1 MGRSLENRFD
11 KQTESQEPFKPG
23 TTFSIEKE
31 TPNSQISSDI
41 ELEVK
46 KPPVSEKSEHTKS
59 ERNGIKPKATNSWKN
74 NVEEEVQNGTTKE
87 TNGNTTQPVSGDS
100 PDTKTIDKSDSPM
113 TLSTPNDSSEMGSL
127 SESPQDDTKSKAHIV
142 PTTSEDEVHTINENA
157 ENNNRARKK
166 RRYDTRVENGNEEN
180 GSMPIGNNKSGE
192 PDENEKPR
200 AEVQSDM
207 KKVEIEFAQLRDQ
220 FYREQ
225 IGELEKEV
233 DMINQ
238 GTHHELI
245 SRMKEIEQKKKRRLE
260 IAESRKRY
268 QVIHCQKQYEEA
280 EYMAECEFMSDKF
293 ETKRK
298 KLDDMESRKWQMIR
312 EKNRLDV
319 LGRIECSGPDHNQL
333 AHRKS
338 KKLTNVAELKY
349 LQAYGFPAASM
360 LDSLDKSE
368 IDEDLILLGIAREDE
383 AQAVATLS
391 SSLSPKINTISG
403 PPILDSCNNTSLS
416 EADND
421 IYAEGDKFL
430 YFGRWFTK
438 GDQVIISDSSGG
450 RYTAKFVTA
459 TESEVVIQRPDGS
472 KTRLQM
478 NLLKEGKHQI
488 RLKESYAYS
497 QQYKI
502 DRLSSKELYYHSFF
516 LCIII
521 NFFGGVKVY
530 QQKKHEF

>member
-1 MGRSLENRFD
+1 MLQSTSMGRSLENRFD
-11 KQTESQEPFKPG
+11 KQTEGQEPFKSG

-31 TPNSQISSDI
+31 TSNSQISSDT

-59 ERNGIKPKATNSWKN
+59 ERNGIKPKAINSWKN

-113 TLSTPNDSSEMGSL
+113 TLSTPNDSSEIGSL
-127 SESPQDDTKSKAHIV
+127 SESPQDDTKSKAHII

-157 ENNNRARKK
+157 ENNRARKK

-180 GSMPIGNNKSGE
+180 GSIPIGNNKSGE

-233 DMINQ
+233 AMINQ
-238 GTHHELI
+238 GTHQELI
-245 SRMKEIEQKKKRRLE
+245 NRMEEIEQKKKRRLE

-268 QVIHCQKQYEEA
+268 QVMHCQKQYEEA
-280 EYMAECEFMSDKF
+280 EYMADCEFMSDKF

-298 KLDDMESRKWQMIR
+298 KLDDMESQKWKMIR

-333 AHRKS
+333 SHRKS
-338 KKLTNVAELKY
+338 KKLTNAAELKY
-349 LQAYGFPAASM
+349 LQVHYGFPA
-360 LDSLDKSE
+360 D
-368 IDEDLILLGIAREDE
+368 IL
-383 AQAVATLS
+383 
-391 SSLSPKINTISG
+391 N
-403 PPILDSCNNTSLS
+403 
-416 EADND
+416 
-421 IYAEGDKFL
+421 Y
-430 YFGRWFTK
+430 
-438 GDQVIISDSSGG
+438 
-450 RYTAKFVTA
+450 
-459 TESEVVIQRPDGS
+459 
-472 KTRLQM
+472 
-478 NLLKEGKHQI
+478 
-488 RLKESYAYS
+488 
-497 QQYKI
+497 
-502 DRLSSKELYYHSFF
+502 
-516 LCIII
+516 
-521 NFFGGVKVY
+521 
-530 QQKKHEF
+530 